1 MGKIKP
7 APGKPRAGDGGIQDF
22 FAVSQMIIKG
32 SIRIN
37 KRIKRCTSSQALRGD
52 PAPRCTLLRMR
63 SRQ

>member
-7 APGKPRAGDGGIQDF
+7 APEKPGAGGGDIQDF
-22 FAVSQMIIKG
+22 FAVSQITIKG
-32 SIRIN
+32 RARIN
-37 KRIKRCTSSQALRGD
+37 RIIKRCASSQALRGD